1 MSFTGMPSVAP
12 EMVIMHVA
20 FVGSGVAVPQAHMHD
35 RGNGYV
41 VRARAAMITTPPPI
55 AAESHDCT
63 FWLIVTLQ
71 NLIV

>member
-1 MSFTGMPSVAP
+1 MWRSWGAGWLSRT
-12 EMVIMHVA
+12 
-20 FVGSGVAVPQAHMHD
+20 AHMHD